1 MLAEV
6 HHLARTY
13 HWTEPEILRLSLKRR
28 LDYLMLIEADEN
40 ATLLAQLTE

>member
-13 HWTEPEILRLSLKRR
+13 HWPQSEILHLSLKRR
-28 LDYLMLIEADEN
+28 LDYLMLIEADGDAE
-40 ATLLAQLTE
+40 LLTQLTQ